1 MLRPARG
8 FTLVELLV
16 ALALGVSLL
25 AVLLHLFVTLSETN
39 ARLLRRQQLHAALQD
54 LMALMARDLRRA
66 GFTTL
71 AAPGTPF
78 AGPLTR
84 GPHCIL
90 YRYDM
95 DGDGRLDPDE
105 RAGFKLED
113 GALLAKR
120 SDRDCGTTPC
130 AGCATGRW
138 WRLNDPERVRITGLR
153 FQETSRMLPGNGGRL
168 RGVEIILQGTLR
180 RFPQERQ
187 TLRTF
192 LLPPNNLTPP

>member
-8 FTLVELLV
+8 FTLAELLV

-39 ARLLRRQQLHAALQD
+39 ARLLRRLQLHAALQD
-54 LMALMARDLRRA
+54 LMTLMARDLRRA
-66 GFTTL
+66 GFTTH
-71 AAPGTPF
+71 APPGKPF

-84 GPHCIL
+84 GPHCVL

-95 DGDGRLDPDE
+95 DGDGLLEPDE
-105 RAGFKLED
+105 RAGFRLED

-120 SDRDCGTTPC
+120 SDRSCGTAPC

-138 WRLNDPERVRITGLR
+138 WRLNDPEIVQITELR
-153 FQETSRMLPGNGGRL
+153 FQETSRPLPGKGGWL

-180 RFPQERQ
+180 SFPQERQ

-192 LLPPNNLTPP
+192 LFPPNNLTPS